1 MCVDEL
7 IASPETAAQTVRGVV
22 QETESHLRAGMDTLV
37 MTSRQL
43 VTGGDELSSLKIG
56 SVVAE
61 ALVSVLRQIE
71 VQPRFI
77 IAKVWDLFLGF
88 AFWVGVLVLTFCFFL
103 GWNHFFGCCY

>member
-1 MCVDEL
+1 MKVEEL
-7 IASPETAAQTVRGVV
+7 IASPETAAQAVLRVV

-37 MTSRQL
+37 MTSRAL

-61 ALVSVLRQIE
+61 ALVGVLQRIE

-77 IAKVWDLFLGF
+77 IAKVLYTGILFSHGF
-88 AFWVGVLVLTFCFFL
+88 IGAKLLLRGGSHLRMLRL
-103 GWNHFFGCCY
+103 RA